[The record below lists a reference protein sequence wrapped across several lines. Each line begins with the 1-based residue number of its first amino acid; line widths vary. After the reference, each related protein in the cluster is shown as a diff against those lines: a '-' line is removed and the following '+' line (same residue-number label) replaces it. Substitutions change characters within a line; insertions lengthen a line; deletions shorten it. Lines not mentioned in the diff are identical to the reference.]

1 MSKHDENPKIP
12 VGKVRRAAKVLG
24 AGAKVGGNYLK
35 YYAQKAVDPDTTRD
49 ALDEANASDLYRSMS
64 ELKGTALKVA
74 QMISMDRNILPR
86 AFGKQFQMAQY
97 QAPPLSYPLVVKTF
111 RSDFGKAPEE
121 IFDTFSRDATNAASI
136 GQVHQATLNGRKL
149 AVKVQYPGVASSVE
163 SDLNLLR
170 PIAKR
175 LMNVKGSDL
184 DKYMGEVRL
193 RLLEE
198 TDYPLELR
206 RSRQL
211 SLACAHIPGLT
222 FAKYYP
228 EYSGSKVLTM
238 DWIDGLSLFAWIQT
252 NPPQADRD
260 RIGQAM
266 WDFYSFQIHELHQV
280 HADPHP
286 GNFIVTPK
294 GELAVI
300 DFGCV
305 KDIPEDFYR
314 HYFALMAPGI
324 ANDRPK
330 LTRELSALGV
340 YIEGDSDKERAYI
353 TETLVRAIEP
363 LSIPFNAEEFDFGD
377 EAYFQFIYRLGEEV
391 ARDPEMRRSH
401 PARGSQHGIYVNR
414 TFLGLF
420 NLLHE
425 LRARIRPG
433 MKEIIA
439 RLSREVDNA

>member
-1 MSKHDENPKIP
+1 MSKHEENPKIP
-12 VGKVRRAAKVLG
+12 VGKVRRAAKVLE

-35 YYAQKAVDPDTTRD
+35 YYAQKAVDPGTTRD
-49 ALDEANASDLYRSMS
+49 ALDEANAADIYRSMS

-86 AFGKQFQMAQY
+86 AFGKHFQMAQY

-111 RSDFGKAPEE
+111 RTDFGKTPEE
-121 IFDTFSRDATNAASI
+121 IFDTFAREAVNAASI
-136 GQVHQATLNGRKL
+136 GQVHQATINGRKL

-198 TDYPLELR
+198 TDYPLELK
-206 RSRQL
+206 RSQRL
-211 SLACAHIPGLT
+211 SLACVHIPGLT
-222 FAKYYP
+222 FAHYYP
-228 EYSGSKVLTM
+228 EYSAGKVLTM
-238 DWIDGLSLFAWIQT
+238 DWIDGQSISTWLLT
-252 NPPQADRD
+252 DPPQADRN

-266 WDFYSFQIHELHQV
+266 WDFYSFQIHQLREV

-286 GNFIVTPK
+286 GNFLITSK

-305 KDIPEDFYR
+305 KDIPDDFYR
-314 HYFALMAPGI
+314 PYFALMEPGI
-324 ANDRPK
+324 VDDRPK
-330 LTRELSALGV
+330 LNRVLLGLGV
-340 YIEGDSDKERAYI
+340 YIESDTDKERAYI

-363 LSIPFNAEEFDFGD
+363 LSIPFNADEFDFGD
-377 EAYFQFIYRLGEEV
+377 EDYFQRIYRLGEEV

-414 TFLGLF
+414 IFFGLF

-425 LRARIRPG
+425 LRACIRPG

-439 RLSREVDNA
+439 RIGREEL